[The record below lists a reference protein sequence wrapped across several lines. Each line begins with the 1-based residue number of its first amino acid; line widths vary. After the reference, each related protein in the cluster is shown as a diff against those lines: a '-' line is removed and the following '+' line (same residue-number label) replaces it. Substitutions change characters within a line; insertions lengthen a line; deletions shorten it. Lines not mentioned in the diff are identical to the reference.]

1 MRGSKVIYTLNLKS
15 SMRKAKRRKKKTH
28 LDKYSGQWVAFLGDR
43 VVENGRTLNSLMK
56 KMEEKGIEKKAAIFC
71 VPKKGQVHF

>member
-1 MRGSKVIYTLNLKS
+1 M
-15 SMRKAKRRKKKTH
+15 RKKKTH

-56 KMEEKGIEKKAAIFC
+56 KMEKKGIKKKATIFC
-71 VPKKGQVHF
+71 VPKKGQVHLCL